1 MVLYLCSFNKR
12 TLRYFLKI
20 RYNGKAYHGWQMQ
33 PNAITVQEVFEK
45 CLSTILRQDIPIV
58 GAGRTDAGVHA
69 AQMYLHF
76 DSEKEITDLDQL
88 VYKLNSFLPKDI
100 AVLDAYRVTDEAH
113 ARFDALTREYR
124 YEISLKKDPFLQD
137 FAWEIKHL
145 QLNVDL
151 MNQAAEILLAHTD
164 YESFSRT
171 HTDVK
176 TFECEVTKAVW
187 KQESDRLWFEVKA
200 NRFLRNMVR
209 AMVGTLVEVGRGR
222 CSLTEFKTILN
233 SKDRSKAGASAPAHG
248 LYLWEVDYPENIF
261 L

>member
-1 MVLYLCSFNKR
+1 MVLYLCSFKTLN
-12 TLRYFLKI
+12 LRYFLKI
-20 RYNGKAYHGWQMQ
+20 RYNGKTYHGWQIQ

-45 CLSTILRQDIPIV
+45 CLSTILRQPTSIV

-76 DSEKEITDLDQL
+76 DTENKIEDLAQL
-88 VYKLNSFLPKDI
+88 CYKLNSFLPKDI
-100 AVLDAYRVTDEAH
+100 AVLDAFAVADEAH
-113 ARFDALTREYR
+113 ARFDALSREYR

-145 QLNVDL
+145 KLDVDL
-151 MNQAAEILLAHTD
+151 MNQAAEILLTHTD
-164 YESFSRT
+164 YEAFSRT

-176 TFECEVTKAVW
+176 TFECEVTKAIW
-187 KQESDRLWFEVKA
+187 KQEGDRLWFEVKA

-222 CSLTEFKTILN
+222 CSLTEFKEILD
-233 SKDRSKAGASAPAHG
+233 SKDRTKAGASAPAHG
-248 LYLWEVDYPENIF
+248 LFLYEVEYPKNIF
-261 L
+261 I